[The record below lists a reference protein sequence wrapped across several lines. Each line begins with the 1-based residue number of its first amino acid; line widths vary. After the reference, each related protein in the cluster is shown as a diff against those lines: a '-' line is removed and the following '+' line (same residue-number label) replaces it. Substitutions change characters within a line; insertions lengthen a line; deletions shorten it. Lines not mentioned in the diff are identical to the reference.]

1 MYFILQYLFHFVKAI
16 LMFHSVDKQIIRKD
30 FTHLLKVTR
39 LLISYSRY
47 LHTDTLGHVTVWEKE
62 IDFNQ

>member
-1 MYFILQYLFHFVKAI
+1 
-16 LMFHSVDKQIIRKD
+16 MFHSVDKQIIRKD

-39 LLISYSRY
+39 LLISYSTY